1 MRALLVTEIKKV
13 EFLVIGLNEV
23 AFSVAFVAVVNF
35 DPDEAVLV
43 VNDTFKEHS
52 WVKLMK
58 VKVEMLY
65 NRKKIGCIISLSFFF
80 KLNSVPELYLNI
92 KIYSIQ

>member
-1 MRALLVTEIKKV
+1 VRALLVTEIKKV

-52 WVKLMK
+52 
-58 VKVEMLY
+58 
-65 NRKKIGCIISLSFFF
+65 
-80 KLNSVPELYLNI
+80 
-92 KIYSIQ
+92 